1 MALFPATSWDHFLL
15 ILLRVSGPKTTALF
29 RRMTRLFPTRLDEGL
44 LKSMDEF
51 TRGIFLPGSWF
62 GVAAIFLY
70 TFLLGSLYLVTIYC
84 VSRAFGL
91 ELPWHAPII
100 LLVMQAIGVMV
111 PSSPA
116 FVGTFHAAAAIGLR
130 LYGASES
137 LALSYAVVVHLASFA
152 SVVFIGVAFLWRD
165 NLSLSGLSARNRG
178 TIG

>member
-1 MALFPATSWDHFLL
+1 MKAGLHWAGWLSFLLHLGIILLL

-62 GVAAIFLY
+62 GVAATFLY
-70 TFLLGSLYLVTIYC
+70 TFLLGILYLVTIYC
-84 VSRAFGL
+84 VPRAFGL

-116 FVGTFHAAAAIGLR
+116 FVGTFHAAAAIGIKTLR
-130 LYGASES
+130 G
-137 LALSYAVVVHLASFA
+137 
-152 SVVFIGVAFLWRD
+152 I
-165 NLSLSGLSARNRG
+165 
-178 TIG
+178 